1 MPSLLDRLKRSSS
14 IHRSMSEDEIAIT
27 GVSWQIEHARR
38 QEEEKPHHS
47 PSPVGTVPRNQD
59 DNSELRTELRLLAR
73 AGIETSKRIRLFRG
87 LAWMDQVRR
96 NLTGSSLLSCL
107 RGPLD
112 DELHLAACPC

>member
-1 MPSLLDRLKRSSS
+1 
-14 IHRSMSEDEIAIT
+14 MSEDEIAIT